1 MKYRK
6 SETSD
11 DAYTRELNG
20 HVFAGAEVDSS
31 RLGLNA
37 ALTYPRAK
45 RIQRAALEDCPF
57 THSTGIGQGL
67 FGLTNHKN
75 DSRAGT

>member
-1 MKYRK
+1 MLFFCF
-6 SETSD
+6 SFPFFM
-11 DAYTRELNG
+11 
-20 HVFAGAEVDSS
+20 V
-31 RLGLNA
+31 GLNA

-67 FGLTNHKN
+67 FGLTNHEKY
-75 DSRAGT
+75 SHAGT